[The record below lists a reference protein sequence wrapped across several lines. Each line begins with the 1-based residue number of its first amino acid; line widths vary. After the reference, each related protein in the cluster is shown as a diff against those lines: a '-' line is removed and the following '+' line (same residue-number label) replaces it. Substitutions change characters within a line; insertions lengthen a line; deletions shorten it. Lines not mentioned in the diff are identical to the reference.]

1 MADETTENNDQSNVT
16 PAETGGGTT
25 RKATNDEVKA
35 LTEQYLK
42 DRASDGKGGVDPYK
56 AASMKDIYGDSL
68 GLADWMTENT
78 SSLSGQ
84 VDMADLQSRLGGA
97 LQQAKDNAIQY
108 TSDYNATKYEDQIT
122 GSDEAQH
129 MVYDPMKGI
138 DYSKEGEDTP
148 SEGSETK
155 PEGGSEEGS
164 TTPSEAQADTEI
176 ATPKATEDQAKTY
189 IQKFMESIGVVNDD
203 GSIDPEALGTMSTED
218 VKKSF
223 ADWASKN
230 LDALPEGVDSNELVE
245 RARDIVE
252 DMRDNAKT
260 YNEDPDEEKGAFDPY
275 DGVDFTPGADNGDN
289 PTDDTSEK
297 AANTE
302 PGKDSQSSATQ
313 PDNGS
318 EPDKTLT
325 KGVDKSHDN
334 AQAYDG
340 VKDTDI
346 SWNRMAYGV
355 MVGHNYRS
363 YREALK
369 QHLAYL
375 IKNADVSSGSEL
387 SDARSKAEE
396 YLQKAENE
404 PNVSGTSGYTLHD
417 PMMFKAVSIS
427 DSSVGGNDA
436 INPYSSFNLDD
447 DIVHDVSVV
456 GNHEYGMGRCYSEM
470 YESKQQI
477 LYLTMGIPKFRNL
490 RTWLENAV
498 NKELSELNDV
508 GEPTESLVGK
518 LGRLIVGGVKLA
530 IELPWLPFTWA
541 SNVISS
547 IKDYQI
553 TEYFYFR
560 DNMPL
565 YYRYV
570 NTLMSE
576 IAVGMGIYGTH
587 ADDGGADGKT
597 TENGG
602 TEKKVPNGANMN
614 TTERS
619 RLEVNLPE
627 IMKEGPDIFK
637 IMSRR
642 ATRMSGS
649 AKRYNTDDLLGEGG
663 STFPAGKFRSLNNDA
678 EKGDKKETG
687 WKKTIGQVLGN
698 FWTGLKIGA
707 LEGMNFVGFR
717 IEKSDQASETFSN
730 STADSPLLTTLNQ
743 EVAKKREINLGAA
756 TSGADVT
763 SNINRILKNAQNFTS
778 NVTSIFSGKKGFEGT
793 VAYMAS
799 GNGYFDLPKQWSGSA
814 GMSRSLTFNMK
825 LRARTGGD
833 PVSIY
838 QSIMIPLSLLM
849 AAALP
854 RAVGDTT
861 YTSPFLVRAFCK
873 GMFAVPAGIISSLSI
888 TRGASEFGWS
898 LSNLPT
904 VVDVSFTIEDL
915 SPMLFLS
922 IAGGE
927 GMLKAIG
934 QAFTNNTKMHEYI
947 NTLVGIGAKERYYR
961 LGQLKRRLKTAL
973 LISKNTTFSA
983 TYRGYVMGDS
993 SIVRSLM
1000 ALTPYSWVKDD

>member
-1 MADETTENNDQSNVT
+1 MASSKPQVS
-16 PAETGGGTT
+16 
-25 RKATNDEVKA
+25 DEVIK
-35 LTEQYLK
+35 
-42 DRASDGKGGVDPYK
+42 
-56 AASMKDIYGDSL
+56 
-68 GLADWMTENT
+68 GLAD
-78 SSLSGQ
+78 
-84 VDMADLQSRLGGA
+84 
-97 LQQAKDNAIQY
+97 
-108 TSDYNATKYEDQIT
+108 KYLAAY
-122 GSDEAQH
+122 GSDEDGDLDPDKISQMDLNDEAQFSKLQDYAFNNFVTSGIYDNNDVTNAANRLYSAIKQAKANADKYKSDLDKAKFEDK
-129 MVYDPMKGI
+129 MTGGNSAADVVYKPTEGI
-138 DYSKEGEDTP
+138 DYSDETLSPTYKPSGGEEGGGSEGEDTP
-148 SEGSETK
+148 SQ
-155 PEGGSEEGS
+155 SEE
-164 TTPSEAQADTEI
+164 PADTEI
-176 ATPKATEDQAKTY
+176 AEPKATEDQVKAY
-189 IQKFMESIGVVNDD
+189 IQKFMESIGVVNED
-203 GSIDPEALGTMSTED
+203 GSIDPEALGAMSTED
-218 VKKSF
+218 IKKSF

-252 DMRDNAKT
+252 DMRDNAVT

-275 DGVDFTPGADNGDN
+275 DGVDLN
-289 PTDDTSEK
+289 PRQESNEDATDPSQK
-297 AANTE
+297 AAGTE
-302 PGKDSQSSATQ
+302 PGKDPQSSTTQ
-313 PDNGS
+313 PANGS

-541 SNVISS
+541 ANVISS

-602 TEKKVPNGANMN
+602 TESNVPNGANMS

-619 RLEVNLPE
+619 KLETNLPE

-730 STADSPLLTTLNQ
+730 STADSPLLSTLNQ

-763 SNINRILKNAQNFTS
+763 SNINRILKSAQNFTS

-922 IAGGE
+922 IAGGQ

-1000 ALTPYSWVKDD
+1000 ALTPYSWVKNN